1 MSQLDLTQPP
11 EHDDA
16 RGPFDHLSRDQLERL
31 LIVSQQRAAIAES
44 RVAAAELRAAKAEAQ
59 LNTITRAREAAARRR
74 AARAKGQEEL
84 TI

>member
-1 MSQLDLTQPP
+1 MTQLDLTQPQASIDEP
-11 EHDDA
+11 
-16 RGPFDHLSRDQLERL
+16 GPFDHLSRDQLERL
-31 LIVSQQRAAIAES
+31 LVVSLERARIAES
-44 RVAAAELRAAKAEAQ
+44 RVAAAELRAAKAEAD

>member
-1 MSQLDLTQPP
+1 MTQLDLTQPP
-11 EHDDA
+11 EHADE
-16 RGPFDHLSRDQLERL
+16 RGPFGDLSRDQLERL

-59 LNTITRAREAAARRR
+59 LNIINRAREAAARRR

-84 TI
+84 I

>member
-1 MSQLDLTQPP
+1 MSQLDLTPP
-11 EHDDA
+11 HDHADE

-31 LIVSQQRAAIAES
+31 LIVSQQRAASAES

-59 LNTITRAREAAARRR
+59 LNIINRAREAAARRR